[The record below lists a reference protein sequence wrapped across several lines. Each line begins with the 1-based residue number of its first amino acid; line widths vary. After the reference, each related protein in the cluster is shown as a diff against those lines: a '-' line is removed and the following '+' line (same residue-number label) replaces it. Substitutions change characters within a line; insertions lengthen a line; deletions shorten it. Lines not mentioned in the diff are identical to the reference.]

1 MQGEINIT
9 TWIILFCTYLV
20 FDILYVLYIQAV
32 NEYKAL
38 KASFLG
44 VFMYLLT
51 AYGTIE
57 YISNFVNVIPI
68 ILGSFIGTF
77 VTLKLGKR
85 SSEKDS

>member
-1 MQGEINIT
+1 MVEKISIT
-9 TWIILFCTYLV
+9 TWIILLCTYLI
-20 FDILYVLYIQAV
+20 FDSLYVLYIQAV

-57 YISNFVNVIPI
+57 YISNFVNIIPI
-68 ILGSFIGTF
+68 ILGSGLGTF
-77 VTLKLGKR
+77 ITIKYLSVKNE
-85 SSEKDS
+85 EKM